1 MSNGSTLSDASLSR
15 AKNSGAFEVNPA
27 FMSLLKEENPIEKS
41 RGRHDGEEGTYEASG
56 SDDDSEQ
63 IDENK
68 NVLVRM
74 KQEQM
79 LNGHGSHNDDGDV
92 TNTNLSL
99 STSSSMNLSVGG
111 LSNSNVPI
119 LTNTT
124 LNVIRLF
131 GKYIHML
138 SIFKIISQQVITY
151 LMQLF
156 QFYFYFI
163 YLDFT
168 QQEVSNFNYDSFWL
182 V

>member
-15 AKNSGAFEVNPA
+15 AKNSGAFEVNTA
-27 FMSLLKEENPIEKS
+27 FMSLLKEENPIEKT
-41 RGRHDGEEGTYEASG
+41 RGRHDGEEGTDEASG

-79 LNGHGSHNDDGDV
+79 LNGHGSHHNDDGDA

-99 STSSSMNLSVGG
+99 STSSSMNLSGVGG

-131 GKYIHML
+131 GKYINML

-168 QQEVSNFNYDSFWL
+168 QQEVSKFTYDSF
-182 V
+182 

>member
-15 AKNSGAFEVNPA
+15 AKNSGAFEVNAA
-27 FMSLLKEENPIEKS
+27 FMSLLKEENPIEKT
-41 RGRHDGEEGTYEASG
+41 RGRHEGEEGTDEASE
-56 SDDDSEQ
+56 SEDDSEQ

-79 LNGHGSHNDDGDV
+79 LNGHGSHHNDDGDV

-168 QQEVSNFNYDSFWL
+168 QQEVRAILLDSF
-182 V
+182 